1 MDGLDTR
8 ALSSQSA
15 LVLKL
20 LDPLLAL
27 LGEVVLGL
35 HLTHRAIHTVHHSS
49 FFLGEHRINEVLK
62 WAPLTYH
69 YGYEFQN
76 SEPQRMAS

>member
-1 MDGLDTR
+1 MDALDTR
-8 ALSSQSA
+8 ALSSHSA

-35 HLTHRAIHTVHHSS
+35 HLTHCAIHTVHHSS
-49 FFLGEHRINEVLK
+49 FFLGEHRINEVLRVQ
-62 WAPLTYH
+62 LNELCLVSTV
-69 YGYEFQN
+69 
-76 SEPQRMAS
+76 